1 MQNKNPSL
9 HPDHPTPEQDALVS
23 EVVVAY
29 REAPTHRAGVQA
41 GLDVLTRYGID
52 THDVTAPPDVLMDMD
67 PYEGLPSLTPV
78 QDALTHTPVPEPTI
92 PATSSRTRKGPTFPW
107 STRKPAPIPTSAAQ
121 QQPRPS
127 RGGRTAPEDMKTPHL
142 PMFDPLKRILHLPTS
157 AEQAQK
163 RASSP
168 HSLAEKAMT
177 ATGLPWGPESVDGPA
192 EVIEQAAQQHRRGM
206 RPTLL
211 HGYRAICYDHPAA
224 EPMLPGWQ
232 APEWRAAW
240 IMAALDA
247 AEHNRAAHL
256 PVATTMADIQRKI
269 RGLSD
274 YVGKVDGY
282 VIEDTG
288 MQCTDILTG
297 GVTRGLE
304 GAVAR
309 ALDPRIGERVTR
321 GGGKTI
327 YTIVALEASGRYKIR
342 SERGAVAY
350 VGAGDLHTVED

>member
-1 MQNKNPSL
+1 MQNKNPS
-9 HPDHPTPEQDALVS
+9 PASQPTPEQDALVS

-41 GLDVLTRYGID
+41 GLDVLTRYGVDHSSIA
-52 THDVTAPPDVLMDMD
+52 TPPDVLVAD
-67 PYEGLPSLTPV
+67 PY
-78 QDALTHTPVPEPTI
+78 DTHTPAPEPTI

-107 STRKPAPIPTSAAQ
+107 STRRPST

-127 RGGRTAPEDMKTPHL
+127 RGGGAAPEDIETPHL

-177 ATGLPWGPESVDGPA
+177 ATGLPWGPESMDGPA
-192 EVIEQAAQQHRRGM
+192 EVIEQAAQQ
-206 RPTLL
+206 PTLL
-211 HGYRAICYDHPAA
+211 HGYRAVCHDHPAA

-256 PVATTMADIQRKI
+256 PQATTMADIQRKI

-274 YVGKVDGY
+274 YVGVDGY
-282 VIEDTG
+282 
-288 MQCTDILTG
+288 ILTG
-297 GVTRGLE
+297 GIARGLDALVE
-304 GAVAR
+304 R

-321 GGGKTI
+321 GRGKAI
-327 YTIVALEASGRYKIR
+327 YTIVAREVSGRYKIR

-350 VGAGDLHTVED
+350 VGAGELHTVED

>member
-1 MQNKNPSL
+1 
-9 HPDHPTPEQDALVS
+9 
-23 EVVVAY
+23 
-29 REAPTHRAGVQA
+29 
-41 GLDVLTRYGID
+41 
-52 THDVTAPPDVLMDMD
+52 
-67 PYEGLPSLTPV
+67 
-78 QDALTHTPVPEPTI
+78 
-92 PATSSRTRKGPTFPW
+92 
-107 STRKPAPIPTSAAQ
+107 
-121 QQPRPS
+121 
-127 RGGRTAPEDMKTPHL
+127 
-142 PMFDPLKRILHLPTS
+142 MFDPLKRILHLPTS

-177 ATGLPWGPESVDGPA
+177 ATGLPWGPESMDGPA
-192 EVIEQAAQQHRRGM
+192 EVIEQAAQQ
-206 RPTLL
+206 PTLL
-211 HGYRAICYDHPAA
+211 HGYRAVCHDHPMT

-256 PVATTMADIQRKI
+256 PQATTMADIQRKS
-269 RGLSD
+269 RDLSD

-297 GVTRGLE
+297 GVTRGLDD
-304 GAVAR
+304 AVAR

-321 GGGKTI
+321 GGGKTT

-342 SERGAVAY
+342 SEHGAVAY
-350 VGAGDLHTVED
+350 VGAGELHTVED

>member
-1 MQNKNPSL
+1 MQNKNPS
-9 HPDHPTPEQDALVS
+9 PASQPTPEQDALVS

-29 REAPTHRAGVQA
+29 REAATHRAGVQA
-41 GLDVLTRYGID
+41 GLDILTRYGID
-52 THDVTAPPDVLMDMD
+52 HSSIATPPGVLLD
-67 PYEGLPSLTPV
+67 
-78 QDALTHTPVPEPTI
+78 I
-92 PATSSRTRKGPTFPW
+92 PATSARSRKGPTFPW
-107 STRKPAPIPTSAAQ
+107 STRRPST

-127 RGGRTAPEDMKTPHL
+127 RGGGAAPADMQTPHL

-177 ATGLPWGPESVDGPA
+177 ATGLPWGPESMDGPA
-192 EVIEQAAQQHRRGM
+192 EVIEQAAQQHSPGRA
-206 RPTLL
+206 PALL
-211 HGYRAICYDHPAA
+211 HGYRAVCHDHPAA

-256 PVATTMADIQRKI
+256 PQATTMADIQRKI

-274 YVGKVDGY
+274 YVGVDGY
-282 VIEDTG
+282 
-288 MQCTDILTG
+288 ILTG
-297 GVTRGLE
+297 GIARGLDALVE
-304 GAVAR
+304 R

-321 GGGKTI
+321 GRGKAI
-327 YTIVALEASGRYKIR
+327 YTIVAREVSGRYKIR

-350 VGAGDLHTVED
+350 VGAGELHTVED

>member
-1 MQNKNPSL
+1 MQNKNPS
-9 HPDHPTPEQDALVS
+9 PASQPTPEQDALVS

-29 REAPTHRAGVQA
+29 REAATHRAGVQA
-41 GLDVLTRYGID
+41 GLDILTRYGID
-52 THDVTAPPDVLMDMD
+52 HNSITAPADVLLDMG
-67 PYEGLPSLTPV
+67 PHEGLHTTPA
-78 QDALTHTPVPEPTI
+78 QQPKPVIPTQS
-92 PATSSRTRKGPTFPW
+92 TRSRKGPTFPW
-107 STRKPAPIPTSAAQ
+107 STRRPSAQ
-121 QQPRPS
+121 HPRPS
-127 RGGRTAPEDMKTPHL
+127 RGGGAAPADMQTPHL

-177 ATGLPWGPESVDGPA
+177 ATGLPWGPESMDGPA
-192 EVIEQAAQQHRRGM
+192 EVIEQAAQQHSPGRA
-206 RPTLL
+206 PALL
-211 HGYRAICYDHPAA
+211 HGYRAVCHDHPAA

-256 PVATTMADIQRKI
+256 PQATTMADIQRKI

-274 YVGKVDGY
+274 YVGVDGY
-282 VIEDTG
+282 
-288 MQCTDILTG
+288 ILTG
-297 GVTRGLE
+297 GIARGLDALVE
-304 GAVAR
+304 R

-321 GGGKTI
+321 GRGKAI
-327 YTIVALEASGRYKIR
+327 YTIVAREVSGRYKIR

-350 VGAGDLHTVED
+350 VGAGELHTVED

>member
-1 MQNKNPSL
+1 MQNKNPS
-9 HPDHPTPEQDALVS
+9 PASQPTPEQDALVS

-29 REAPTHRAGVQA
+29 REAATHRAGVQA
-41 GLDVLTRYGID
+41 GLDILTRYGID
-52 THDVTAPPDVLMDMD
+52 HSSIAAPPDVLVAVD
-67 PYEGLPSLTPV
+67 PYEGLPSLTLV
-78 QDALTHTPVPEPTI
+78 QDALTHTPAPEPTI

-107 STRKPAPIPTSAAQ
+107 STRRPST

-127 RGGRTAPEDMKTPHL
+127 RGGGAAPEDIETPHL

-163 RASSP
+163 RTSSP
-168 HSLAEKAMT
+168 HSLTEKAMT
-177 ATGLPWGPESVDGPA
+177 ATGLPWGPESMDGPA
-192 EVIEQAAQQHRRGM
+192 EVIEQAAQQ
-206 RPTLL
+206 PTLL
-211 HGYRAICYDHPAA
+211 HGYRAVCHDHPAA

-256 PVATTMADIQRKI
+256 PQATTMADIQRKI

-274 YVGKVDGY
+274 YVGVDGY
-282 VIEDTG
+282 
-288 MQCTDILTG
+288 ILTG
-297 GVTRGLE
+297 GVTRGLDALVE
-304 GAVAR
+304 R

-321 GGGKTI
+321 GRGKAI
-327 YTIVALEASGRYKIR
+327 YTIVAREVSGRYKIR

-350 VGAGDLHTVED
+350 VGAGELHTVED